1 MSAPVEAVTY
11 LVLLGGAVAVG
22 AAFGG
27 STAAI
32 GVGFA
37 TLAVLSYVALY
48 RDMGRPSGAT
58 LASAERDWNNARSQ
72 ATTGGG
78 GLVNMSAA
86 YLRLRRAR
94 REHGKGTSWAARS

>member
-1 MSAPVEAVTY
+1 M
-11 LVLLGGAVAVG
+11 LLGGAVAVG

-58 LASAERDWNNARSQ
+58 LACAERGWNNARSQ
-72 ATTGGG
+72 ATTGGGGG

-94 REHGKGTSWAARS
+94 REHGKGTARAPRS

>member
-1 MSAPVEAVTY
+1 MY
-11 LVLLGGAVAVG
+11 LLVLGGAVAVG
-22 AAFGG
+22 AALGG

-78 GLVNMSAA
+78 FVNMSAA

-94 REHGKGTSWAARS
+94 REHDKGTSGVPGN

>member
-1 MSAPVEAVTY
+1 M
-11 LVLLGGAVAVG
+11 LLGAAVAVG

-58 LASAERDWNNARSQ
+58 LACAERGWNNARSQ
-72 ATTGGG
+72 ATTGG

-94 REHGKGTSWAARS
+94 RGHALEADVSDGHPPSPRWEPA